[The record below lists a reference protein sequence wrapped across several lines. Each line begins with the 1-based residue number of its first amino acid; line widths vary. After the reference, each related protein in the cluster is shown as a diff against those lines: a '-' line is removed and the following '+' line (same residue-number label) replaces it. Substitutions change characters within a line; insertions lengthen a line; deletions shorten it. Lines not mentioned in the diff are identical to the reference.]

1 MEQFDQL
8 LTCCICLD
16 RYRNPKLLPCQ
27 HSFCME
33 PCMEGLINYVTRQ
46 LKCPEC
52 RAEHRVPYQGVQ
64 AYPTNVTL
72 QRFLE
77 LHMDITGELPDPT
90 AGQIMERCSVC
101 TEKNYCTLCSHCD
114 KKVCSDC
121 KTAHLDI
128 LKREI
133 SRINNQIRR
142 CAHRLQDSVGLVDKN
157 LIHLQT
163 NCSSVLEEIEETY
176 RRLSKVLKDRMDYLK
191 GEVETFLAKEMKNLN
206 TFRENMEQ
214 EVSNIECNCELAEK
228 YMTEGIEW
236 DDNELMDTKDIFLRT
251 MEFIRNFDYEPGDYT
266 RRVRFSISHDCHQLS
281 GTLSNLGDISMN
293 SPPSFSVSGP
303 PQPPALTPGLMR
315 SKSDHRVAAQFRQAE
330 EKYNMAYGEDR
341 ALSPR
346 RQFGDRSG
354 RSRHNQAD
362 DDDYGSGSDSRRTR
376 FRSRF
381 MRHLDSVDSDN
392 EPSSRN
398 VRFSDNED
406 KQKKEREKVIDTE
419 TVSKGPLSGVIRLF
433 DSPRVMKRL
442 QDMELKDKKKSEPAK
457 PPPSAPMATPTQ
469 LSQPARKTARQQSE
483 EDEIAKL
490 KKQNKETTSG
500 SETKPVLSS
509 VTETSR
515 RKASGQFVNTEEEG
529 TRRSNPTTPTA
540 DRSRPSYSRQTS
552 ALERKEESVATSF
565 ASAASGTAS
574 AAESDDGSI
583 TASKPE
589 ISKQTSRTQLDSDSP
604 KQRHSYA
611 GSTTTSNL
619 HSPTTTKPLS
629 RASSGSSVNLGEE
642 QKSGR
647 SSRISRISVDRF
659 KLKSASSSS
668 TSTESSAA
676 SSPVRNTGAAFSTDE
691 LRSRFL
697 ANNSKKNVSIPP
709 LSSVSRNTS
718 DTETGYSRSRYGDKT
733 PQSSACSV
741 PSSRLGSTNTTGTSS
756 AVTRAPFQSRFLGQ
770 AGTPSVEASKES
782 ESSSG
787 ESSDSGSESAEEGEE
802 ETPITSSSVK
812 KEPEKESLR
821 TDLGS
826 LLARSAKA
834 RDTNTSYTTSKSEST
849 TSPPFSRS
857 RTLTSTT
864 QSHSRHDTPTKNAS
878 SRFGDETTT
887 TPSSRYGN
895 DSISSSRYGN
905 STDNLTGSALSR
917 SRTGSSLYS
926 GREKDADKY
935 PLTSKYLNR
944 SRANLDDDTSASTY
958 GSSRYSGSGY
968 RSRFLNRSRSSAAI
982 AQDED
987 GDEEPKSPSQ
997 TVPSIP
1003 SDEKYPSG
1011 RSRYA
1016 ALKERRSRLARSK
1029 SSAEVVGDDNDGVK
1043 DGSVS
1048 YGKSREPS
1056 PEYNKEGEGSNLS
1069 NWARYLKNKY
1079 GSRKNQDSDAEQTK
1093 RIRKSSTLGGVSR
1106 TNSPG
1111 PDSDDETSTPFPIS
1125 GPRHQYLQKRK
1136 VIMKVGQ
1143 RGAEPGHFTWP
1154 RGVAVGPDGSI
1165 VVADSSNHRVQIF
1178 DGSGS
1183 FLKEFGHYGNG
1194 EGEFDCLAGVAVNR
1208 IGQFIIADRYNHR
1221 IQVFDPQG
1229 RFLRAFGSQGMTDGK
1244 FSYPWGITTDA
1255 LGFIYVCDKE
1265 NHRIQVFQS
1274 DGTFVGKFGSLGSK
1288 PGLLEHPHYIAVSN
1302 TNRVIVSDSNNH
1314 RIQIFDVNGKVI
1326 SSFGAEGSDDGQF
1339 KFPRGVAVDEQGY
1352 IIVGDSGNNRIQIFT
1367 PDGHF
1372 LRAFGTWGSSDG
1384 EFKGLEGLAVTSNG
1398 SILVCDR
1405 ENHRI
1410 QMF

>member
-676 SSPVRNTGAAFSTDE
+676 SSPVRNTEMKCDEDESKGETNGTCAAFSTDE

-697 ANNSKKNVSIPP
+697 ANNSKKN
-709 LSSVSRNTS
+709 
-718 DTETGYSRSRYGDKT
+718 
-733 PQSSACSV
+733 
-741 PSSRLGSTNTTGTSS
+741 
-756 AVTRAPFQSRFLGQ
+756 
-770 AGTPSVEASKES
+770 
-782 ESSSG
+782 
-787 ESSDSGSESAEEGEE
+787 
-802 ETPITSSSVK
+802 
-812 KEPEKESLR
+812 
-821 TDLGS
+821 
-826 LLARSAKA
+826 
-834 RDTNTSYTTSKSEST
+834 
-849 TSPPFSRS
+849 
-857 RTLTSTT
+857 
-864 QSHSRHDTPTKNAS
+864 NAS